1 MNAKL
6 FTAFF
11 AVLSLPVFAQNR
23 VVKGRVLSDRTPV
36 EFATVVVAGTNNGAT
51 TNAKGEYFIALPHQ
65 TAQEL
70 VTSMIGY
77 TTVHSYIPAGSDTVT
92 LLIRIEP
99 TPSKLNEIVVTG
111 MARGAEL
118 RKSPIPIVA
127 LSRKEME
134 TNINNNIIDAI
145 AQGVAGVNAV
155 TTGPNISK
163 PFIRGLG
170 YNRVLCM
177 YDGLRQEGQQWGDE
191 HGIELDQY
199 GVERAEVVK
208 GPASLIYGSDALA
221 GVINMIPYF
230 PKGMDGKLKGDAVI
244 DYHTNNGMVGASV
257 GMGYK
262 KGDWGYQFRASQK
275 MAHDYQNQV
284 DGLVYNTGFRE
295 YNIAAT
301 VGVVKKWG
309 KSMLSATL
317 YDNWQ
322 EIPDGS
328 RDSLSRRFTQQTEEA
343 AHDDIKHRQQVP
355 DAVLRSYDIA
365 AVHQRIQHYRIYSH
379 NTIELGNAGEIQA
392 TVGYQRSVRRE
403 YNHPTMPAQPGLNV
417 LLDTWNY
424 DVKYNAPTWKGI
436 AATVGINGMYQSNE
450 HGAATD
456 FPIPSYDLLD
466 MGAFLYAKKS
476 VGRLDISGGIR
487 YDLRNV
493 NWNDFY
499 VVYNQKTGFTEQA
512 KSGAIAGASLQF
524 PSFSRQYTG
533 MSGSIGATY
542 NCTDKIVI
550 KANAA
555 RGYRAPNITE
565 SGSNGLDPGAHIV
578 YMGNRNFDPEFALQ
592 EDLGLIGSFK
602 DFDFSVEVFNNNIDN
617 IIYMGKLYDG
627 AGKPVVIVPGN
638 ITYQFQQSRAQLYG
652 GELGLNMHP
661 SAVSWLKWDNSI
673 AYVAGLNRN
682 DAMIALYG
690 NAARYLPFVPP
701 LQVRSEL
708 KATRKQQI
716 GRFTGL
722 YIRASV
728 AYNAAQH
735 QYYGVD
741 NTETPTDAYTLW
753 GAGCGA
759 TMVTKDGADIFK
771 IYFQAENIT
780 DVAYQSNMNRLK
792 YFEYYTAAPN
802 GKSGIYNM
810 GRNLSLKI
818 IVPF

>member
-1 MNAKL
+1 MNTKL
-6 FTAFF
+6 FIACFS
-11 AVLSLPVFAQNR
+11 LISLPVFAQNR
-23 VVKGRVLSDRTPV
+23 VVRGRVLSERIPV
-36 EFATVVVAGTNNGAT
+36 EFATVVVAGTHAGAT
-51 TNAKGEYFIALPHQ
+51 TNEKGAYLIT
-65 TAQEL
+65 TAPSSAFEL
-70 VTSMIGY
+70 VTSVIGY
-77 TTVHSYIPAGSDTVT
+77 TTVRNSIPAGNDTVS
-92 LLIRIEP
+92 LVIKLER

-111 MARGAEL
+111 MARGTEL

-230 PKGMDGKLKGDAVI
+230 PKGMDGKLKGDAVV
-244 DYHTNNGMVGASV
+244 DYHTNNGMIGASL

-262 KGDWGYQFRASQK
+262 KGDWGFQFRASQK
-275 MAHDYQNQV
+275 MAHDYQNKV
-284 DGLVYNTGFRE
+284 DGLVYNTGFKE

-301 VGVVKKWG
+301 AGVEKKWG
-309 KSMLSATL
+309 KSLLSATL

-328 RDSLSRRFTQQTEEA
+328 RDSLTRRFTMQTQEA
-343 AHDDIKHRQQVP
+343 VNDNIKHRPVVT
-355 DAVLRSYDIA
+355 DADLRSYNIA
-365 AVHQRIQHYRIYSH
+365 ALHQRIQHYRIYTH
-379 NTIELGNAGEIQA
+379 NSFDLGNAGELQA
-392 TVGYQRSVRRE
+392 TLGFQQSVRRE
-403 YNHPTMPAQPGLNV
+403 YNHPTMPNQPGLNV
-417 LLDTWNY
+417 VLNTYNY
-424 DVKYNAPTWKGI
+424 DVKYNAPLWRGY
-436 AATVGINGMYQSNE
+436 AASVGVNGMYQNNL

-456 FPIPSYDLLD
+456 FPIPGYDLLD
-466 MGAFLYAKKS
+466 MGVFMYAKKF
-476 VGRLDISGGIR
+476 VGRLDISGGLR

-499 VVYNQKTGFTEQA
+499 VVYNQSTGFTEQA
-512 KSGAIAGASLQF
+512 KSGAVAGASLQF
-524 PSFSRQYTG
+524 PSFSRQYSG
-533 MSGSIGATY
+533 VSGSVGATY
-542 NCTDKIVI
+542 NCTDKIVV
-550 KANAA
+550 KANVA

-592 EDLGLIGSFK
+592 EDLGLISSFK
-602 DFDFSVEVFNNNIDN
+602 DLDVSVEVFNNNIDN
-617 IIYMGKLYDG
+617 FIYMGKLYDASG
-627 AGKPVVIVPGN
+627 APVVIAPGN

-652 GELGLNMHP
+652 GEVSINMHP
-661 SAVSWLKWDNSI
+661 AATPWLKWDNSI
-673 AYVAGLNRN
+673 AYVEGLNRN
-682 DAMIALYG
+682 NTMIAQYG

-701 LQVRSEL
+701 LQVKSEV
-708 KATRKQQI
+708 KAVVKNRV
-716 GRFTGL
+716 GCVSGMYFRV
-722 YIRASV
+722 SM
-728 AYNAAQH
+728 AYNAAQNH
-735 QYYGVD
+735 YYGVD
-741 NTETPTDAYTLW
+741 NTETPTNAYTLL

-759 TMVTKDGADIFK
+759 TINKKNGNELFK
-771 IYFQAENIT
+771 VFFQAENIT

-792 YFEYYTAAPN
+792 YFEYYNATPN

-810 GRNLSLKI
+810 GRNLSVKVV
-818 IVPF
+818 VPF